1 MNNQYI
7 EPLQFNRYGY
17 AVGAFYRYQY
27 NKKPDQTGVC
37 TVYGW
42 PNERETSEFIGSAV
56 GGYAGAEETLEGI
69 ANRHNAAQIA
79 RFLTPAGRERLG
91 LDL

>member
-1 MNNQYI
+1 MNNPYI
-7 EPLQFNRYGY
+7 KPLQFDEGGY

-37 TVYGW
+37 TVYAW

-56 GGYAGAEETLEGI
+56 GGYAGAEETLEDI
-69 ANRHNAAQIA
+69 ANRHNVEQIA
-79 RFLTPAGRERLG
+79 RYLTPVGCERLG
-91 LDL
+91 IDL